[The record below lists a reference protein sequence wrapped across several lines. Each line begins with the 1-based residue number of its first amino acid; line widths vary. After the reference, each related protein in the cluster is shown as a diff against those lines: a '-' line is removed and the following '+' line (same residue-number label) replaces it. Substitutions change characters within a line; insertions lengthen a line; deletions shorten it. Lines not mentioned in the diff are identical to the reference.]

1 MLPAPRNYAAWP
13 SVVPADK
20 ITKITIA
27 PTEKAFLLVEGAQY
41 RITIISGDVDEISYY
56 EPTTH
61 RVLTAVAHGGVIEF
75 ECAFPGEMDHLIILE
90 REEKKLGEMM
100 IYSLEED
107 LFGLLP
113 LKGDLHG
120 HSFRSDGKRDPAAL
134 AGHYREQGY
143 DFFALTDHNRFY
155 PGGEIDETFA
165 GVQLGITRVPGE
177 EVHTP
182 DSVVHIVH
190 AGGEKSV
197 ADRYVHDRETYE
209 REAAEYENKVPA
221 HIPEQYRGRYAK
233 AMWATDHI
241 HEAGGLAI
249 FAHPFWR
256 PGKSKVHNVDSRFA
270 RILLRSGM
278 FDAFELM
285 GGMSQPGNN
294 RAVAMWAEL
303 REEGV
308 RIPVVGS
315 SDVHGVES
323 ASTFPHLFTI
333 CFAKADDSDSI
344 MEAVRAGRC
353 VAVEATGDEYARHY
367 RCYGSYRLVSF
378 AQYLLKHY
386 FPNLQRICQ
395 GEGAAMRAYAM
406 GDADA
411 ALVELQ
417 AAQSIRY
424 RARFLGIEP
433 PLAPSPAILDFE
445 ARWREVHLRG
455 PITKGSGL
463 NPPATRQI

>member
-1 MLPAPRNYAAWP
+1 MLPAPKNYAAWP
-13 SVVPADK
+13 SVVPADE
-20 ITKITIA
+20 TVRITIA
-27 PTEKAFLLVEGAQY
+27 PTEKAFLLVEDAQY
-41 RITIISGDVDEISYY
+41 RITIISADVDEISYAN
-56 EPTTH
+56 PTTH
-61 RVLTAVAHGGVIEF
+61 RSFDATAHGGMIEF
-75 ECAFPGEMDHLIILE
+75 EWAFPGEMDHQIILE
-90 REEKKLGEMM
+90 RDEKKLGEMF
-100 IYSLEED
+100 IYSLEKD
-107 LFGLLP
+107 LYGLMP

-165 GVQLGITRVPGE
+165 GVNLGITRVPGE

-182 DSVVHIVH
+182 GSVVHIVRV
-190 AGGEKSV
+190 GGEKSV
-197 ADRYVHDRETYE
+197 TEQYVHGRETYE
-209 REAAEYENKVPA
+209 REAAEYEQKVPEN
-221 HIPEQYRGRYAK
+221 IPEQYRGRYAK
-233 AMWATDHI
+233 AMWATDRI

-256 PGKSKVHNVDSRFA
+256 PGKSMIHNVDSRFA
-270 RILLRSGM
+270 RILLKSGM

-285 GGMSQPGNN
+285 GGMSQSGNN

-315 SDVHGVES
+315 SDVHGLEK

-333 CFAKADDSDSI
+333 CFAKGNDSESI
-344 MEAVRAGRC
+344 AEAVRAGNC
-353 VAVEATGDEYARHY
+353 VAVEATGEEYGRHY

-378 AQYLLKHY
+378 AQYLLKYY

-395 GEGAAMRAYAM
+395 GEGAAIRAYAM

-424 RARFLGIEP
+424 RARFLGMQT
-433 PLAPSPAILDFE
+433 PLVPSPAILDFE
-445 ARWREVHLRG
+445 ARWREIHLNG
-455 PITKGSGL
+455 PITKGSSID
-463 NPPATRQI
+463 PPATRQI

>member
-1 MLPAPRNYAAWP
+1 MRPAPRNYAAWP
-13 SVVPADK
+13 GVVPADK
-20 ITKITIA
+20 KITITIA
-27 PTEKAFLLVEGAQY
+27 PTEKAFLLVEDAQY
-41 RITIISGDVDEISYY
+41 SITVISGDVDEISYY

-61 RVLTAVAHGGVIEF
+61 RKFTATAHGGVIEF

-90 REEKKLGEMM
+90 RDEKKLAEMF

-107 LFGLLP
+107 LYGLLP

-165 GVQLGITRVPGE
+165 GVNPGITRVPGE

-182 DSVVHIVH
+182 GSVVHIVRV
-190 AGGEKSV
+190 GGEKSV
-197 ADRYVHDRETYE
+197 TEKYVHDRETYE
-209 REAAEYENKVPA
+209 REAVEYEQKVPQ
-221 HIPEQYRGRYAK
+221 HIPEQYRERYAK
-233 AMWATDHI
+233 AMWATDRI

-270 RILLRSGM
+270 RILLKSGM
-278 FDAFELM
+278 FDAFELI

-315 SDVHGVES
+315 SDVHGLEN

-333 CFAKADDSDSI
+333 CFAKANDSAAI
-344 MEAVRAGRC
+344 MDAVRAGSC
-353 VAVEATGDEYARHY
+353 VAVEATGDEYGRHY
-367 RCYGSYRLVSF
+367 RCYGSFRLVSF

-424 RARFLGIEP
+424 RARFLGTE
-433 PLAPSPAILDFE
+433 APNLPGSAILEFE
-445 ARWREVHLRG
+445 ARWRGIHLNG
-455 PITKGSGL
+455 PITKGSSID
-463 NPPATRQI
+463 PPATRQI

>member
-1 MLPAPRNYAAWP
+1 MLPAPRSYAAWP
-13 SVVPADK
+13 SVVPADAK
-20 ITKITIA
+20 VKITIA
-27 PTEKAFLLVEGAQY
+27 PTEKAFLLVDGAEY
-41 RITIISGDVDEISYY
+41 RITIISGDVDEVSYY

-61 RVLTAVAHGGVIEF
+61 RFLTAVARGGVIEF
-75 ECAFPGEMDHLIILE
+75 EYAFPGEMDHLIILE
-90 REEKKLGEMM
+90 RDEKKLGEMF
-100 IYSLEED
+100 IYSLEKD
-107 LFGLLP
+107 LYGLLP

-155 PGGEIDETFA
+155 PGGEIDETFS
-165 GVQLGITRVPGE
+165 GVQLGIARVPGE

-182 DSVVHIVH
+182 GSVVHIVRV
-190 AGGEKSV
+190 GGDKSV
-197 ADRYVHDRETYE
+197 TEMYVHDREAYE
-209 REAAEYENKVPA
+209 REAAEYEQKVPENV
-221 HIPEQYRGRYAK
+221 PEQYRGRYAR
-233 AMWATDHI
+233 AMWATDRI
-241 HEAGGLAI
+241 HETGGLAI

-256 PGKSKVHNVDSRFA
+256 PGKSKVHNVDNRFA
-270 RILLRSGM
+270 RILLMSGM

-303 REEGV
+303 REEGL

-323 ASTFPHLFTI
+323 SSTFPHLFTI
-333 CFAKADDSDSI
+333 CFAKGNDSASI
-344 MEAVRAGRC
+344 MEAVRAGSC

-386 FPNLQRICQ
+386 FPRLQRICQ

-406 GDADA
+406 GDAPA
-411 ALVELQ
+411 TLIELQ
-417 AAQSIRY
+417 SAQSAAF
-424 RARFLGIEP
+424 RARYFGVES
-433 PLAPSPAILDFE
+433 PLMPAPAILDFE
-445 ARWREVHLRG
+445 ARWREIHLNG
-455 PITKGSGL
+455 PITKGSSVD
-463 NPPATRQI
+463 PPVTRQV

>member
-1 MLPAPRNYAAWP
+1 MLPAPRNYSASP

-20 ITKITIA
+20 IVKITIA
-27 PTEKAFLLVEGAQY
+27 PTERAFLPVENAEY

-61 RVLTAVAHGGVIEF
+61 RTLTAVAHGGVIEF
-75 ECAFPGEMDHLIILE
+75 ECAFPGEMDHLIVLE
-90 REEKKLGEMM
+90 RDEKKLGEMF
-100 IYSLEED
+100 IYSLEGD
-107 LFGLLP
+107 LYGLTP

-155 PGGEIDETFA
+155 PGGEIDETFS
-165 GVQLGITRVPGE
+165 GVQLGVTRVPGE

-182 DSVVHIVH
+182 GSVVHIVRV
-190 AGGEKSV
+190 GGEGSV
-197 ADRYVHDRETYE
+197 ADMYVHDRETYE
-209 REAAEYENKVPA
+209 REAAEYEQRVPENV
-221 HIPEQYRGRYAK
+221 PEQYRGRYAR
-233 AMWATDHI
+233 AMWATDRI
-241 HEAGGLAI
+241 HEKGGLAI

-256 PGKSKVHNVDSRFA
+256 PGKSKVHNVDNRFA

-315 SDVHGVES
+315 SDVHGLEN

-333 CFAKADDSDSI
+333 CFAKGNDSASI
-344 MEAVRAGRC
+344 IEAVRAGRC

-386 FPNLQRICQ
+386 FPHMQRICQ

-411 ALVELQ
+411 ALIELQ
-417 AAQSIRY
+417 SAQSANF
-424 RARFLGIEP
+424 RARFLGTQA
-433 PLAPSPAILDFE
+433 PLKPSAAVLDFE
-445 ARWREVHLRG
+445 ARWREIHLNG
-455 PITKGSGL
+455 PITKGSSVD
-463 NPPATRQI
+463 PPVTRQI